1 MRSKALPHCEDAA
14 MPTDRARV
22 LLLSLLIILPAG
34 CGGGGG
40 SPGTPGT
47 PFPPAPVTPPPVV
60 TGVLAVVISN
70 LPTGTAAVVHITG
83 PSNFSLDLTQSQAIA
98 NLTPGTYIVTA
109 APVSSGGTVY
119 NPSPATQDVTVTGG
133 ATANA
138 VVGYVVGGPMGFLSR
153 RPGQEI
159 FRRAKNQG

>member
-1 MRSKALPHCEDAA
+1 
-14 MPTDRARV
+14 MPTNRARV
-22 LLLSLLIILPAG
+22 LLLSLLIIVSAG

-60 TGVLAVVISN
+60 AGVLALVISN
-70 LPTGTAAVVHITG
+70 LPTGTAAVVRVIG
-83 PSNFSLDLTQSQAIA
+83 PNNFSLDVTQSQAIA

-109 APVSSGGTVY
+109 SPVSSGGTVY

-133 ATANA
+133 VTTNA
-138 VVGYVVGGPMGFLSR
+138 VVGYVVGGPMGFLSHR
-153 RPGQEI
+153 RGQTI
-159 FRRAKNQG
+159 FRPSTHQG

>member
-1 MRSKALPHCEDAA
+1 

-22 LLLSLLIILPAG
+22 LLLSLLMILFVG

-60 TGVLAVVISN
+60 TGVLALVISN
-70 LPTGTAAVVHITG
+70 LPTGVRGVVRVTG
-83 PSNFSLDLTQSQAIA
+83 PSNFSLDVSQSQTIA

-109 APVSSGGTVY
+109 SPVSSGGTIY
-119 NPSPATQDVTVTGG
+119 NPSPATQDIVVTGG

-138 VVGYVVGGPMGFLSR
+138 VVGYIVGGP
-153 RPGQEI
+153 
-159 FRRAKNQG
+159 

>member
-1 MRSKALPHCEDAA
+1 MRSKALPHSEDAA
-14 MPTDRARV
+14 MPTNRARV
-22 LLLSLLIILPAG
+22 LLLSLLIILSAG

-60 TGVLAVVISN
+60 TGVLALVISN
-70 LPTGTAAVVHITG
+70 LPTGTLAVVRVTG
-83 PSNFSLDLTQSQAIA
+83 PGNFSLDVTQSQAIA

-109 APVSSGGTVY
+109 SPVSSGGTVY
-119 NPSPATQDVTVTGG
+119 NPSPATQNITVTGG

-138 VVGYVVGGPMGFLSR
+138 VVGYIVGGPTGFLSH
-153 RPGQEI
+153 RPGQKI
-159 FRRAKNQG
+159 FRPPIQQG